1 MTRAR
6 PSRGATPIIANILLV
21 GIALVIAVVLV
32 TVSFG
37 FLEET
42 GAPTAEATFEYEQ
55 TPVGLRMTPEVIGT
69 DVIVKLNDD
78 EIATVEADSAGE
90 PILIPTAPGD
100 TITVISRDR
109 DRSVLI
115 NKEIDS
121 RSEIGDFI
129 AYYRF
134 DSGGSNVIDRS
145 GNDNDGIRNGGTDW
159 VTDDDGEALDFD
171 GSTGTYVDVGD
182 LTVDGPD
189 QVDEITVA
197 IRYTHR
203 GGSDIQNLIEHQ
215 DSNFAWFVETDGKH
229 GDPHRMEWNLGY
241 RTAPSGKITTGDIS
255 AGETEILVGTY
266 DGNEMVLYQ
275 NGNKVGSRTFDRD
288 VALGDVIVGADS
300 DPSSV
305 GQNLDGRI
313 YELRL
318 YYAAFDSDNIEAI
331 TNAMS

>member
-1 MTRAR
+1 MRTV
-6 PSRGATPIIANILLV
+6 PPNRGATPIIANILLV

-55 TPVGLRMTPEVIGT
+55 TPVGLRMTPAVIGT
-69 DVIVKLNDD
+69 DVIVKLNND
-78 EIATVEADSAGE
+78 EIATIEADSAGE
-90 PILIPTAPGD
+90 SILVPTAPGD

-109 DRSVLI
+109 DRSVLV

-134 DSGGSNVIDRS
+134 NSGGGDVVDRS
-145 GNDNDGIRNGGTDW
+145 GNGNDGARNGGTTW
-159 VTDDDGEALDFD
+159 VSDDSGDALDFD
-171 GSTGTYVDVGD
+171 GASGTHVDVGD
-182 LTVDGPD
+182 LTLDGPD

-197 IRYTHR
+197 IKYTHR
-203 GGSDIQNLIEHQ
+203 GGSGTQNLIEHQ
-215 DSNFAWFVETDGKH
+215 DSNFAWFIETNKD
-229 GDPHRMEWNLGY
+229 GDPHQMKWNIGF
-241 RTAPSGKITTGDIS
+241 RTTPRGEIPTGDIS

-275 NGNKVGSRTFDRD
+275 DGIKVGSRTFDRD
-288 VALGDVIVGADS
+288 VALGEVIVGADS
-300 DPSSV
+300 DPNSV

-318 YYAAFDSDNIEAI
+318 YYAAFDSTDVEAI

>member
-1 MTRAR
+1 MRTV
-6 PSRGATPIIANILLV
+6 PPNRGATPIIANILLV

-55 TPVGLRMTPEVIGT
+55 TPVGLRMIPEVIGT
-69 DVIVKLNDD
+69 DVIVKLNND
-78 EIATVEADSAGE
+78 EIATIEADSAGE
-90 PILIPTAPGD
+90 SILVPTAPGD

-109 DRSVLI
+109 GRSVLV

-134 DSGGSNVIDRS
+134 DSGGGNVTDRS

-159 VTDDDGEALDFD
+159 VTDDSGDALDFD
-171 GSTGTYVDVGD
+171 GASGTHVDVGD
-182 LTVDGPD
+182 LTLDGPD

-197 IRYTHR
+197 IKYTHR

-215 DSNFAWFVETDGKH
+215 NSNFAWFIETDDKH
-229 GDPHRMEWNLGY
+229 GDPHQMEWNVGY
-241 RTAPSGKITTGDIS
+241 QTTPNGSTSTGDIS

-275 NGNKVGSRTFDRD
+275 DGTKVGSQTFDRD
-288 VALGDVIVGADS
+288 VALG
-300 DPSSV
+300 
-305 GQNLDGRI
+305 
-313 YELRL
+313 
-318 YYAAFDSDNIEAI
+318 
-331 TNAMS
+331 